1 MWVVATL
8 PVFGKVIIMLS
19 ATTSCV
25 IIVLTGIALV
35 GIMII
40 FPLQFF
46 ALFASIHGV
55 VQILSQIVGLVYILL
70 L

>member
-1 MWVVATL
+1 ML
-8 PVFGKVIIMLS
+8 PTFGKVIIIKSSTIVMSDVS
-19 ATTSCV
+19 ALAGV
-25 IIVLTGIALV
+25 ALV
-35 GIMII
+35 GVMMI
-40 FPLQFF
+40 FPLAFF